1 MARLITTFFLP
12 YRRGQL
18 RNALCVWVCVCV
30 CVCYNQQSRFATEKS
45 FRVVVFL
52 LLLGFFLVT
61 ELRSLFFRHHLDTV
75 GLHFTAPSTSYRLED
90 HHSRPIRVESRRLSK
105 WTQPIT
111 FQPGL
116 SSPGSCVRASLY
128 RVLPSFLDASMLL
141 ELNFPAPSTSYRER
155 ANQSGEPASSKMDAT
170 NHVRARA
177 FQTIVT
183 EFYLVFFYVFSSW
196 SRFHLF
202 AMEVS

>member
-1 MARLITTFFLP
+1 M
-12 YRRGQL
+12 
-18 RNALCVWVCVCV
+18 CECVCVCV
-30 CVCYNQQSRFATEKS
+30 CVLQPTKS
-45 FRVVVFL
+45 IRHREIVSCCCVFVVV
-52 LLLGFFLVT
+52 GFFFWLPSCA
-61 ELRSLFFRHHLDTV
+61 RFFFRHHLDTV
-75 GLHFTAPSTSYRLED
+75 GLHFTALSTSYRLED

-183 EFYLVFFYVFSSW
+183 EFYLVFFYVFSS
-196 SRFHLF
+196 
-202 AMEVS
+202 

>member
-1 MARLITTFFLP
+1 M
-12 YRRGQL
+12 
-18 RNALCVWVCVCV
+18 CECVCVCV
-30 CVCYNQQSRFATEKS
+30 CVTTNKVDSPQRNRF
-45 FRVVVFL
+45 VL
-52 LLLGFFLVT
+52 LCFCCCWVFFLVT

-183 EFYLVFFYVFSSW
+183 EFYLVFFYVFSS
-196 SRFHLF
+196 
-202 AMEVS
+202 